1 MLSNEEY
8 LDKIIPH
15 LSDMIND
22 LKIQGEW
29 RIKLPIAINFFSS
42 KDFEETRTM
51 HTKSDHIE
59 IITGNETDEIIEEL
73 FKCILQ
79 KYQKGLEESMKDS
92 KSAFDSVDI
101 FY

>member
-8 LDKIIPH
+8 LDKIIPY

-73 FKCILQ
+73 LN
-79 KYQKGLEESMKDS
+79 
-92 KSAFDSVDI
+92 V
-101 FY
+101 FYKNIKKA